1 MNQEKRS
8 NLPPHET
15 VKVEELAGA
24 LQIPPAFIR
33 LAIECGCPAPDGQ
46 LSHFALTEWL
56 LLHYNQVRKV
66 AGLPE
71 VAESDAPPGDR
82 HHATIALGNMLRTL
96 VDYGASRHSRPEM
109 KSACREWS
117 RLLENEML
125 HRGAK
130 AR

>member
-1 MNQEKRS
+1 MNQENWS

-15 VKVEELAGA
+15 VKVEELAAA
-24 LQIPPAFIR
+24 LQLPPAFIR
-33 LAIECGCPAPDGQ
+33 LAIACGCPAPDGQ

-71 VAESDAPPGDR
+71 LAESDASPGDPR
-82 HHATIALGNMLRTL
+82 HAMVALGNMLRTL

-109 KSACREWS
+109 KYACREWS

-125 HRGAK
+125 HQSGK